1 MSDPPQPSRPPTD
14 PKSRP
19 SPTSKNSTSNSG
31 INTTSKP
38 LPLPSVTERSAG
50 SPAGGPSSSQPQP
63 SSQQPQ
69 LPGTKL
75 ATSLTTLTTQTRTAH
90 DALTRMMQTTTLLRE
105 QAAAHGTECE
115 ALEAEKNRAKAEL
128 EAMVRRVEGLVG
140 MKGKVEGRL
149 RELRVE
155 NGRLDAVLMDWE
167 AGKTPT

>member
-1 MSDPPQPSRPPTD
+1 MSDPPQSSRPPTD

-31 INTTSKP
+31 INTISKP
-38 LPLPSVTERSAG
+38 LPLPSVTESG
-50 SPAGGPSSSQPQP
+50 PSPGGPSSLQPQP

-155 NGRLDAVLMDWE
+155 NGRLDAVLMDWA